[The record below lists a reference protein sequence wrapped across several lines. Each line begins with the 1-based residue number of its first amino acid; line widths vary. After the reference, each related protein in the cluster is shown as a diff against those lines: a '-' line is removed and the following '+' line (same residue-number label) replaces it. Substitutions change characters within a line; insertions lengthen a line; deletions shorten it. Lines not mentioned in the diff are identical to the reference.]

1 MNAEPE
7 SARRRGIY
15 LLPNLLTTAA
25 LFAGF
30 YSIVAAVDGSFQR
43 AGAAIFVA
51 MILDSLDGRVARLTK
66 TSSQFGKEYDSL
78 SDMVSF
84 GLAPAIVVYQWG
96 VARLTE
102 WNFTWG
108 RVGWL
113 VAFLFAV
120 AAALRLARFNS
131 QIATYD
137 KRWFVGLPSPSAA
150 GVVAAFVWLSSK
162 LGIEGLGGLAGAF
175 LVTAA
180 AGALMVSDFRYY
192 SFKEINFGRRIPFT
206 WMLAIPLMFMIISV
220 DPPLVFLLM
229 FGAYALS
236 GPIYSYWRRRRGHVD
251 TASDVVDDD
260 D

>member
-1 MNAEPE
+1 MNSSPE
-7 SARRRGIY
+7 KIRRRGIF

-30 YSIVAAVDGSFQR
+30 YSIVAAVDGNFER

-51 MILDSLDGRVARLTK
+51 MVLDSLDGRVARLTM
-66 TSSQFGKEYDSL
+66 TSTQFGKEYDSL

-96 VARLTE
+96 VARLSE
-102 WNFTWG
+102 WNATWG

-131 QIATYD
+131 QVSSAD
-137 KRWFVGLPSPSAA
+137 KRWFIGLPSPSAA
-150 GVVAAFVWLSSK
+150 GVVAAWVWFCSK
-162 LGIEGLGGLAGAF
+162 FEVAGLGGLAGAF
-175 LVTAA
+175 LITAV

-206 WMLAIPLMFMIISV
+206 WMLVIPLIFMIISI
-220 DPPLVFLLM
+220 DPPLVFLTL
-229 FGAYALS
+229 FGIYALT
-236 GPIYSYWRRRRGHVD
+236 GPVRWLWRRRRAEPGS
-251 TASDVVDDD
+251 TSGAVDDD
-260 D
+260 E